1 MVRRIVQLLL
11 LTVSLAAV
19 TSASANAVLLEGGD
33 GTVVPTARQRIH
45 TLVEAQVA
53 TTEVTTTFRT
63 VSSDSALFCF
73 GVPEQAAA
81 FELVLILDGE
91 EQVAEVG
98 VGDQADYPE
107 DMGNGDASDLAA
119 YLGENPMRTWVSGI
133 PEGAEVAFRLSY
145 VELLPY
151 DFGEVTYTFP
161 LAPFDGDEDRIDRI
175 AFVLE
180 LSTERPIEAFA
191 TSMADAVVT
200 THSDTQQSVTLV
212 ARNTYRNA
220 AASVSYSVAQT
231 ELGLNLWA
239 YRPPENPWVDEDDGY
254 FLLLLEP
261 PTESDEVSDKVFTYV
276 LDRSGSMF
284 GYKIIDARAAAI
296 TAVEG
301 LNEGDH
307 FNIIA
312 FDSMLEFFAE
322 IPQPA
327 TESNRTTAISFI
339 EGIVPEGATAI
350 HKALMAALDEGG
362 ASISGQIG
370 GGLGNAP
377 IEDEPSFAEPTGC
390 IVRGGEVQS
399 QGDDDDVN
407 DAFEELFGDNDD
419 DDESTGNDD
428 DEPTGNDDDDEG
440 PTDDDDDVPLGTVP
454 RVMMFLTDGLP
465 TSGIT
470 NPQTILA
477 DVDQANVNGTAI
489 YSVAIGDDADEDF
502 LEALASQNRGASVHI
517 GANDDLQVQLE
528 ELFLRIN
535 NPLLVR
541 PQLDLSG
548 CDPYDVLPEELPDLF
563 IGNQLVIVGRYVEP
577 GTLDVELSGEI
588 DGTLTRFDYSA
599 ELPKIEDANSFVGR
613 IWAVTM
619 VQHLL
624 DRITAEGEL
633 PELVDQITQLGLDYG
648 INTPYTPFSFDT
660 GDDDHGD
667 DDDACEGDD
676 DDSYWDDDDAGGE
689 YGDDDSYSDMG
700 DDASASDAA
709 GCSCAQPGVTSLD
722 PAIVPMTILG
732 LMMVLR
738 GRSRRRG

>member
-1 MVRRIVQLLL
+1 MIVS
-11 LTVSLAAV
+11 VAAA
-19 TSASANAVLLEGGD
+19 TSASANAVLLEGSD
-33 GTVVPTARQRIH
+33 GAVVRTARQQIH
-45 TLVEAQVA
+45 TVVEAQVA
-53 TTEVTTTFRT
+53 TTEVTTTFHAL
-63 VSSDSALFCF
+63 SSDTALFCF
-73 GVPEQAAA
+73 DVPEQAAA

-107 DMGNGDASDLAA
+107 DMGHGDASDLAA
-119 YLGENPMRTWVSGI
+119 YLGENPMRTWVSDI

-161 LAPFDGDEDRIDRI
+161 MAPFEGDEDRIGRL

-180 LSTERPIEAFA
+180 LSTERTIEAFD
-191 TSMADAVVT
+191 TSMDGAVVT
-200 THSDTQQSVTLV
+200 THSDTEQSVTVV
-212 ARNTYRNA
+212 ARNTERDA
-220 AASVSYSVAQT
+220 DATVSYRVAQT

-239 YRPPENPWVDEDDGY
+239 YRPRENPWVDEDDGY

-261 PTESDEVSDKVFTYV
+261 PTESEEVSDKVFTYV

-284 GYKIIDARAAAI
+284 GYKIIDARNAAI

-301 LNEGDH
+301 LNEGDY

-322 IPQPA
+322 SPEPA
-327 TESNRTTAISFI
+327 TDSNRAAAVSFI
-339 EGIVPEGATAI
+339 EGIVPAGSTAI
-350 HKALMAALDEGG
+350 HKALMAALEEGG

-370 GGLGNAP
+370 GGLGIAP
-377 IEDEPSFAEPTGC
+377 AGDEPSFGEPGGC
-390 IVRGGEVQS
+390 LGSGGEAQP
-399 QGDDDDVN
+399 QGDDDDFN
-407 DAFEELFGDNDD
+407 DASEDPLG
-419 DDESTGNDD
+419 GDD
-428 DEPTGNDDDDEG
+428 DEPTGNDDDEG
-440 PTDDDDDVPLGTVP
+440 DADDDDVPVGTAP

-470 NPQTILA
+470 NPQTILE
-477 DVDQANVNGTAI
+477 DVDQANVNDTAI
-489 YSVAIGDDADEDF
+489 YSVAIGDDADEGF

-548 CDPYDVLPEELPDLF
+548 GIPYDVLPEELPDLF

-577 GTLDVELSGEI
+577 DTLVVELTGEI
-588 DGTLTRFDYSA
+588 DGSLTRFDYTD
-599 ELPKIEDANSFVGR
+599 ELPKIDEANSFVGR

-624 DRITAEGEL
+624 ARITAEGEL
-633 PELVDQITQLGLDYG
+633 PELVDQVTQLGLDYG

-660 GDDDHGD
+660 GDDDGGD
-667 DDDACEGDD
+667 DDDAYEGDD
-676 DDSYWDDDDAGGE
+676 DDAQWGDDDDAADV
-689 YGDDDSYSDMG
+689 YGDDDAGYAV
-700 DDASASDAA
+700 DDEAGGIA
-709 GCSCAQPGVTSLD
+709 GCSCAQPGITSLD
-722 PAIVPMTILG
+722 PAVVPMAILA
-732 LMMVLR
+732 LVMVLR
-738 GRSRRRG
+738 GRSRRRD